1 MKRLRPSSGNVVN
14 ALLAGIAAMAT
25 TSLAIL
31 VVAGTPPEQP
41 SPEPAQTQTDTG
53 SSEDS
58 PSGDGPSTDPVP
70 DFPIDPADEAGD
82 PRFHHSRRGR
92 G

>member
-53 SSEDS
+53 SSGDS
-58 PSGDGPSTDPVP
+58 PSTDPLP
-70 DFPIDPADEAGD
+70 DFPTDPADEAGD